1 MARAVLRWLS
11 LATFVSSLLPMA
23 AHAGPAPGAAARID
37 PRAWLARIHAA
48 ANQGNY
54 QGVMVF
60 SSGGTMTSS
69 RVWHYAVGD
78 QTYEHLEVQDGRQ
91 QRIVRHDNLV
101 QTLWPQAH
109 VAVIERR
116 ETLAG
121 WSTTPQQVEPRALE
135 QYELREEGTDRVA
148 GRDAAV
154 FSLVPRDNLRY
165 AQRLWADRATG
176 LLLRDDVIAPAG
188 DGRAA
193 PVVLESTAFSEIDI
207 GVRPQPASVLQ
218 AMLDPRHLQG
228 WRVLQPQQQRTT
240 LQAEGWQL
248 ARPVPGF
255 ELAGCIRRS
264 MEAGES
270 GPVMQTVFSDGLTHV
285 SIFIEPYRPTQHRDE
300 AQARRGAT
308 ATLILRRGD
317 YWVTTVGDVPPATL
331 RLFSVALERRQP

>member
-11 LATFVSSLLPMA
+11 LATFVSSLLPIA
-23 AHAGPAPGAAARID
+23 AHAGTAGEGPAID

-48 ANQGNY
+48 ANHGNY

-91 QRIVRHDNLV
+91 QRIVRHDNIV

-135 QYELREEGTDRVA
+135 QYTLRAEGTDRVA
-148 GRDAAV
+148 GREAAV
-154 FSLVPRDNLRY
+154 FSLLPRDDLRY
-165 AQRLWADRATG
+165 AQRLWADQATG

-188 DGRAA
+188 EGRAA
-193 PVVLESTAFSEIDI
+193 PAVLESTAFSEIDI

-218 AMLDPRHLQG
+218 AMIDPHHPQG
-228 WRVLQPQQQRTT
+228 YRVVQPQQQRTT
-240 LQAEGWQL
+240 LQAEGWTL

-255 ELAGCIRRS
+255 ELAGCIRRL
-264 MEAGES
+264 MDAGEG
-270 GPVMQTVFSDGLTHV
+270 GPVMQAVFDDGLTHV
-285 SIFIEPYRPTQHRDE
+285 SIFVEPYRAAQHRNE
-300 AQARRGAT
+300 AQGRRGAT
-308 ATLILRRGD
+308 ATLIVRRGD
-317 YWVTTVGDVPPATL
+317 YWVTTVGDVPLPTL